1 MTLLGVRNDS
11 GGVLCGT
18 IVLVGV
24 MRHGSWAAISM
35 VPGTWPVSCADWRPF
50 VLVARVSCLL
60 CSLAVQGVCGFLR
73 VTQIQCTR
81 QCYTE

>member
-24 MRHGSWAAISM
+24 MRHGSWAAVSM
-35 VPGTWPVSCADWRPF
+35 VPGTWPVSCAVGGRLGWSYVFPVF
-50 VLVARVSCLL
+50 CVPW
-60 CSLAVQGVCGFLR
+60 
-73 VTQIQCTR
+73 QCKVFGAFSV
-81 QCYTE
+81 